1 MFPHFSSLFFTFLL
15 YSIYLPSLFFTFFSF
30 LFSLFFFFPFS
41 SGNIICPAVD
51 QLWRQF
57 SLTSVRYKSVLA
69 TRLKNKNKTNLWSCT
84 MFHLISFFRTFSFSF
99 TAFFRHFI
107 ISFLPSFFSS
117 FPSKSLCF
125 HHLHFFSFLFI
136 YLFSLAV

>member
-1 MFPHFSSLFFTFLL
+1 MDLFKNVSSFLFTLLSFSFFNSLFYFSPFYFTFLL

-57 SLTSVRYKSVLA
+57 SLTSVRYKSVHAKHLE
-69 TRLKNKNKTNLWSCT
+69 NKKINLWSCT
-84 MFHLISFFRTFSFSF
+84 MFHLISFLITFSFSF
-99 TAFFRHFI
+99 AALFHHFI
-107 ISFLPSFFSS
+107 ISLLPSFFSS
-117 FPSKSLCF
+117 LPS
-125 HHLHFFSFLFI
+125 
-136 YLFSLAV
+136 